1 MLRRKREEEKAK
13 GLTASTLRKDVY
25 RLLDQVAETGRPL
38 VIERKGRR
46 LKIVREESGG
56 RLKRLTPHPCMNQ
69 DPESLVHIDWSEEW
83 HPDLP

>member
-1 MLRRKREEEKAK
+1 MALSASALRN
-13 GLTASTLRKDVY
+13 DVY

-46 LKIVREESGG
+46 LRIVREDSGR
-56 RLKRLTPHPCMNQ
+56 RLDRLVRHDCIKH

-83 HPDLP
+83 RSDLP